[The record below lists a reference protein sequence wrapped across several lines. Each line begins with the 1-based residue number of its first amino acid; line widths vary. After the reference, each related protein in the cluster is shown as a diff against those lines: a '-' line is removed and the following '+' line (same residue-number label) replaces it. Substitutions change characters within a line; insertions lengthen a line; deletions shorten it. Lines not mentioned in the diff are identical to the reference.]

1 MTQGRPNEHASN
13 RKIPSAIFLSHS
25 LFSPG
30 LKLWASEGIKVGTEW
45 SRISALFSAAEEF
58 CSGVRAK
65 KDKWN
70 TYIGSGIV
78 SAVLRINEGPVGVVQ
93 GIYFF

>member
-1 MTQGRPNEHASN
+1 
-13 RKIPSAIFLSHS
+13 
-25 LFSPG
+25 
-30 LKLWASEGIKVGTEW
+30 LKLWASEGVKVGTEW

-70 TYIGSGIV
+70 AYIGSGIV

-93 GIYFF
+93 GIFFCVFNRLM